1 MKKTIFFLIAV
12 MALVVTGCD
21 WFHKADL
28 SKVDMVVIQHGQ
40 MLFYNHDTQKLTPY
54 EAEKDSVVNL
64 AFDNNNHLYYT
75 TAQQQD
81 FLNMFGW
88 HNYRSFTNLSNKSS
102 ASTGPEQASGW
113 N

>member
-40 MLFYNHDTQKLTPY
+40 MLFYNHATQKQTPY

-64 AFDNNNHLYYT
+64 VFDNNNHL
-75 TAQQQD
+75 
-81 FLNMFGW
+81 
-88 HNYRSFTNLSNKSS
+88 
-102 ASTGPEQASGW
+102 
-113 N
+113 